1 MCGVAPRSSVGAG
14 KRDWCMTCKRLPIAF
29 SQGYPF
35 LLHPPAVC
43 LGTSCMSLGLVTLL
57 CPRIWGFFHSLYCLY
72 YFLQLQTSNNGFSQV
87 DSAIFQIRMMLLK
100 PGLPIGMW
108 KLRQKGVT
116 SVSPE
121 ALSNAYQS
129 LSCASVSSPNN
140 WG

>member
-35 LLHPPAVC
+35 SPAPTCCVSWD
-43 LGTSCMSLGLVTLL
+43 LMYVPGFSYTFVSKDL
-57 CPRIWGFFHSLYCLY
+57 GFFHSLYCLY
-72 YFLQLQTSNNGFSQV
+72 YFLQFQTSNNGFSQV